1 MPSIVASPH
10 TPMSR
15 CASEAAAA
23 SVGLNPVFRDLG
35 RDCDFA
41 TIHAQMV
48 EFTRQRDA
56 TTPDEYWCLTH
67 APVFTQGLNGQSEHV
82 LDPVGIPVVPTD
94 RGGQVTYHG
103 PGQLVLY
110 TLVDLARRR
119 IGVREWVTL
128 LEQSVIDELAS
139 FGVPAERHSG
149 APGVY
154 VSGAKIAALGLK
166 VRQGRC
172 YHGLSFNIDMDLAP
186 FARINPCG
194 MARLPVTQLRD
205 VCADGETASAL
216 SIEGIAHQLVERLSA
231 PGD

>member
-1 MPSIVASPH
+1 
-10 TPMSR
+10 MSR
-15 CASEAAAA
+15 CASEAASA
-23 SVGLNPVFRDLG
+23 SVVPNPVLRDLG
-35 RDCDFA
+35 RACDFA
-41 TIHAQMV
+41 TIHRQMV
-48 EFTRQRDA
+48 EFTRQRDS
-56 TTPDEYWCLTH
+56 TTPDEYWYLTH
-67 APVFTQGLNGQSEHV
+67 APVFTQGLNGRPEHV
-82 LDPVGIPVVPTD
+82 LDPGGIPVVPTD

-110 TLVDLARRR
+110 TLVDLARRG
-119 IGVREWVTL
+119 IGVREWVSR
-128 LEQSVIDELAS
+128 LEQSIIDVLAT
-139 FGVPAERHSG
+139 FGVSAERLSG

-205 VCADGETASAL
+205 VCAEGATASAL
-216 SIEGIAHQLVERLSA
+216 SIEGIARQLVELLSA

>member
-1 MPSIVASPH
+1 MPSIAASPH

-15 CASEAAAA
+15 CASEAASA
-23 SVGLNPVFRDLG
+23 SVVPNPVFRDLG
-35 RDCDFA
+35 RTCDFA
-41 TIHAQMV
+41 TIHRQMV
-48 EFTRQRDA
+48 AFTRQRDA

-67 APVFTQGLNGQSEHV
+67 APVFTQGLNGQPEHV
-82 LDPVGIPVVPTD
+82 LDPGGIPVVPTD

-110 TLVDLARRR
+110 TLVDLARRG
-119 IGVREWVTL
+119 IGVREWVTR
-128 LEQSVIDELAS
+128 LEQSVIDVLATC
-139 FGVPAERHSG
+139 GVSAERHPG

-194 MARLPVTQLRD
+194 MARLPVIQLRD
-205 VCADGETASAL
+205 VCADGPFLPELA
-216 SIEGIAHQLVERLSA
+216 IDDIARWLVQRLSA
-231 PGD
+231 TGD